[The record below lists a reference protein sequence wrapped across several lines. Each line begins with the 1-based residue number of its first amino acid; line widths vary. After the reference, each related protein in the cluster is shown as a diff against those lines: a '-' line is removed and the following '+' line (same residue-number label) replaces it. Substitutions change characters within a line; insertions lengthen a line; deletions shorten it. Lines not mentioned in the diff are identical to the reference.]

1 MNLTILFR
9 LVYNIIMYKELFSE
23 NLRLLIG
30 NKSVSQVAKE
40 IGIPRQTLSRYLLCQ
55 QEIVLENLIKIK
67 IADFFDEGLDDL
79 VGRKIEWLN

>member
-1 MNLTILFR
+1 
-9 LVYNIIMYKELFSE
+9 MYKELFSE